1 LYTMVID
8 SVCIEIAC
16 KYYTGTYRI
25 SENILIMERF
35 IEPVRLCD
43 FATGFYCLSA
53 MKQSYKNREH
63 MTKSSNRLEVY

>member
-1 LYTMVID
+1 MVID

-43 FATGFYCLSA
+43 FATGFYCLS
-53 MKQSYKNREH
+53 
-63 MTKSSNRLEVY
+63 